1 MKLYLNDEQFPVDPQ
16 PLNDICKGWK
26 LSVLMKQNHISLA
39 LIVYLHP
46 ILATVPFQLLS
57 DSLEIETFRKSG
69 GIDRIGTWDLLGGK
83 HTCLFLHKKNWIDS
97 KLHICKVR
105 TARDLIPP
113 GLDVLYLIKISCLS
127 TVLRLLELEEELC
140 EKFPKK
146 LVAHTGLEP
155 GTFR

>member
-1 MKLYLNDEQFPVDPQ
+1 
-16 PLNDICKGWK
+16 
-26 LSVLMKQNHISLA
+26 MKQNHISLA

-127 TVLRLLELEEELC
+127 TVLRLLEQEEELC
-140 EKFPKK
+140 EKFCFFLWVWCELCQQSLTLKCIFFSPFFIKQIYN
-146 LVAHTGLEP
+146 
-155 GTFR
+155 